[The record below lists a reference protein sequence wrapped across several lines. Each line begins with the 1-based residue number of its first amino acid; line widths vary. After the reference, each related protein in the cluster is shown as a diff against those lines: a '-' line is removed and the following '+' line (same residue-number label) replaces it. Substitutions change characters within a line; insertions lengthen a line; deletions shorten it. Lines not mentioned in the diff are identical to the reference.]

1 MNRILRLGIAAST
14 VIVAGFQPSHAQT
27 VTFETSPYWCDRL
40 GGSHD
45 GASCSAE
52 YVRDQQPCEKF
63 EELQPDDESMRGTI
77 EEMRNTDLC
86 LADVVD
92 AAKANTL
99 RLRADLMGYVTAGS
113 NEYVNDPVSPDASD
127 IVERAKNGGAPFW
140 PLASYYLYQCVV
152 DICESK

>member
-1 MNRILRLGIAAST
+1 MNRILRLVFAASA
-14 VIVAGFQPSHAQT
+14 IMVAGVQPSQAQT
-27 VTFETSPYWCDRL
+27 VSFETTSYWCGRL

-45 GASCSAE
+45 GATCSAE
-52 YVRDQQPCEKF
+52 YARDQQPCEKF
-63 EELQPDDESMRGTI
+63 EDLQPDDESMRGTI

-99 RLRADLMGYVTAGS
+99 RLRADLMGYVTAGG
-113 NEYVNDPVSPDASD
+113 NEDENDPVKPDASG